1 MELVVNAPGM
11 GLILHVEDE
20 RQVRDAVSLLLRAGG
35 YTVGSASDGAQAL
48 QLAAQGYRPDV
59 LIVDFHLDDQ
69 MNGAEVAEKIR
80 GTLGYTP
87 PVIILT
93 GDVSNAEFPCITG
106 APVWLT
112 RKPLNPEILLAA
124 LPALVALSR
133 AIRNAPAGQELA
145 SGGKR

>member
-1 MELVVNAPGM
+1 MQLVVNAANL

-20 RQVRDAVSLLLRAGG
+20 RHVREAVSLLLRASG
-35 YTVGSASDGAQAL
+35 YTVSSASDGAQAL
-48 QLAAQGYRPDV
+48 QLASEGFSPDV
-59 LIVDFHLDDQ
+59 LIVDFHLDEQ

-80 GTLGYTP
+80 RTLGYTP

-93 GDVSNAEFPCITG
+93 GDLSNAEVPCITG

-124 LPALVALSR
+124 LPALVSLSR
-133 AIRNAPAGQELA
+133 AIRNEPASQALA
-145 SGGKR
+145 SMG